1 MLKCLKK
8 NNYLEGISM
17 VETVAAVA
25 MPADEKLEIK
35 KMRYV
40 NPKVTKK
47 EEIEKLPRI
56 SVVTGTHGDELE
68 GQSVCYEL
76 GRIVKEHIECL
87 LGVVDI
93 YPALNPLGIDSI
105 TRGIPGFDIDMN
117 RIFPGSKDGSMA
129 EHVAS
134 DIVKDI
140 AGSNLCVDI
149 HASNIFLKEIPQIR
163 ISEITSKQLVPMAKK
178 MNIDY
183 IWVHSAATVLE
194 STLAHSLNSI
204 GTPTLVVEMG
214 VGMRLTEEYT
224 RQLVDGILYMMKDME
239 IWNGEVIS
247 SPKQPI
253 ISDDDGKVSF
263 FNAKGAGVFI
273 PKAKHCDMV
282 QKGDIVGNIVN
293 PLTAEVVDE
302 IKSPCNGLI
311 FTLREYPVVDEGSL
325 IARILEM

>member
-1 MLKCLKK
+1 
-8 NNYLEGISM
+8 M
-17 VETVAAVA
+17 VETVVSVA

-40 NPKVTKK
+40 NRSVTKK
-47 EEIEKLPRI
+47 EEIKKLPRI

-76 GRIVKEHIECL
+76 GKIIKENIECL
-87 LGVVDI
+87 QGIVDI

-129 EHVAS
+129 EHVAAG
-134 DIVKDI
+134 IVKDI
-140 AGSNLCVDI
+140 AGSDLCVDI

-163 ISEITSKQLVPMAKK
+163 ISESTSKQLVPLAKK
-178 MNIDY
+178 MNVDY

-194 STLAHSLNSI
+194 ATLAHSLNSM

-224 RQLVDGILYMMKDME
+224 KQLVDGLLYMMKDMG
-239 IWNGEVIS
+239 IWTGDVIDK
-247 SPKQPI
+247 PKKPI
-253 ISDDDGKVSF
+253 VSEDGKVSF

-273 PKAKHCDMV
+273 PQVKHCDMAK
-282 QKGDIVGNIVN
+282 KGDVIGNIVN